1 MGIISLF
8 IEKKRNML
16 LYGIIGVSAVIVDML
31 FFAVFYNLL
40 HISPVVSTL
49 LSVSVATMYSFILN
63 AVYNFKTKNLIRK
76 RLFSF
81 VLVSL
86 GGMILSALAI
96 EFFSYLSIEPNIG
109 KAISLPP
116 IVILQYLFNK
126 HFTFDTPQTMKNTTG
141 DVQTVT
147 VSDTQRVQKHVAI
160 IGGGFT
166 GLTAAYTLA
175 KMGHQVTVFE
185 AEKELGGLVSGFDL
199 DGVPLEKAYHFLYKT
214 DSHIINLANEIGIGD
229 TLTFH
234 SSSVAIAYGGKIYPF
249 MTPLDLLKFT
259 PLSFFNRIRAG
270 LVTIYLSKQTH
281 WKKFAS
287 VSALDWMLRYAG
299 AQVTKIIWEPVLRGK
314 FFNYFNTIS
323 MSYVWSRIYVR
334 MNSKD
339 KGEVTEKLGY
349 FDGGFRTFTKR
360 LTERCEEMG
369 VVFRCSTKPESIL
382 QGANS
387 AKVVV
392 EGKAEVFDAC
402 LVTTPSHVFKHLI
415 DTPHN
420 MVSREYIEKLMS
432 VDYLGAVLMVFS
444 TDTKFTDFYW
454 HNVNDLEQP
463 FLVLLSLSALIG
475 PEKLNGKHVYY
486 VGAYVPHDHA
496 YYRMSDDEIKT
507 LWVQGIKNIFPH
519 FDPHTITNSQIF
531 KFKNAQHIVEPGYQE
546 KIVPY
551 QSELP
556 NIYLSNFTQIF
567 PDDRGTNYAVA
578 EGIKVANLIDTNL
591 HA

>member
-1 MGIISLF
+1 MGIVSSF

-16 LYGIIGVSAVIVDML
+16 LYGIIGVSAVMVDML
-31 FFAVFYNLL
+31 FFAIFYNLL
-40 HISPVVSTL
+40 HVSPVVSTI
-49 LSVSVATMYSFILN
+49 LSVSIATVYSFILN
-63 AVYNFKTKNLIRK
+63 AVYNFKTKDLIRK

-86 GGMILSALAI
+86 GGMVLSALAI
-96 EFFSYLSIEPNIG
+96 EYFSYLNIEPNIA
-109 KAISLPP
+109 KATSLPP

-126 HFTFDTPQTMKNTTG
+126 HFTFDTPHTMKHTTE
-141 DVQTVT
+141 DVQNVT
-147 VSDTQRVQKHVAI
+147 ASDTQRVKKHISI

-185 AEKELGGLVSGFDL
+185 AEKELGGLVAGFDL

-299 AQVTKIIWEPVLRGK
+299 TQVTKIIWEPVLRGK
-314 FFNYFNTIS
+314 FFNYYNTIS

-349 FDGGFRTFTKR
+349 FAGGFRTFTKR

-392 EGKAEVFDAC
+392 DGKAEVFDAC

-415 DTPHN
+415 DTPQN